1 MAAKAT
7 RSKTPGHNT
16 PGRKP
21 APRSRTKTPHRWSK
35 EVTEHSDAMT
45 LEDKVFTKSPK
56 ELARSVKRSAEK
68 SHRRKTTPFQAAM
81 SMLTFYGNRA
91 GTNLPA
97 ERKRALMEAKEE
109 LRKLYHRPSKAT

>member
-1 MAAKAT
+1 MAAKST
-7 RSKTPGHNT
+7 RDKTRGHNT

-21 APRSRTKTPHRWSK
+21 TTPSRTPKPHRWSQ
-35 EVTEHSDAMT
+35 EVTEHSNAMT
-45 LEDKVFTKSPK
+45 LEDKIFTKSPK

-91 GTNLPA
+91 GTNLPT